1 MGRLMRVRTIVNIPI
16 LTVSSSIS
24 ISGVAY
30 LMPPASGTEY
40 VPFGPG
46 LLDPPT
52 NTIEQKLIKAT
63 NMSIG
68 NVPFIS
74 SLSICRHTLVEP
86 IPPFDPLCSFQST
99 DQRSQYRSGSTI
111 SLMLASTV

>member
-1 MGRLMRVRTIVNIPI
+1 MGRLMSVRTIVNIPI
-16 LTVSSSIS
+16 LLVSWQA
-24 ISGVAY
+24 GMHDLAY

-40 VPFGPG
+40 VPLGPG

-52 NTIEQKLIKAT
+52 NTIEQKLINAT

-74 SLSICRHTLVEP
+74 SI
-86 IPPFDPLCSFQST
+86 
-99 DQRSQYRSGSTI
+99 
-111 SLMLASTV
+111 STV

>member
-1 MGRLMRVRTIVNIPI
+1 LSASTPERFE
-16 LTVSSSIS
+16 
-24 ISGVAY
+24 VAY
-30 LMPPASGTEY
+30 LIPPASGTEY

-52 NTIEQKLIKAT
+52 KTIEQKLINAT

-74 SLSICRHTLVEP
+74 S
-86 IPPFDPLCSFQST
+86 
-99 DQRSQYRSGSTI
+99 I
-111 SLMLASTV
+111 SRV